1 MVIAACIYTMCII
14 FFIGLV
20 SDHKGIGYVLDY
32 MVGYLMMFI
41 IPMWWFGGNG
51 SQWNI
56 IPGFAKLKGNEKRVL
71 AIIIYVVVLA
81 SVCLLLGN

>member
-1 MVIAACIYTMCII
+1 M
-14 FFIGLV
+14 
-20 SDHKGIGYVLDY
+20 LDY

-56 IPGFAKLKGNEKRVL
+56 IPGFAKLKDNEKRVL
-71 AIIIYVVVLA
+71 AISICCSA
-81 SVCLLLGN
+81 G